1 MPPRVVYLN
10 GSIVPAAE
18 ASVSVFDRGFLFGDA
33 VYELVRTFDGV
44 PLAMNAHVARLK
56 ASLASIQLHA
66 FDAETFR
73 TVVEQLLEATGLQNA
88 DVYIQVSRGASHI
101 REHVPSSDLLP
112 TVFAMATPGPSIDS
126 LHTAPLTSAI
136 TSPDTR
142 WRRCDIKA
150 TTLLPNILAAMEA
163 HAVGASEA
171 ILFRDGFV
179 SEGTHSNV
187 LIVSEGAVVTPPVDE
202 TPSILRGTMR
212 GLATMAA
219 SDLGIPVIERAISLA
234 DLKSAEEIALTSSR
248 KILHVVETLDGERVH
263 GGEIFER
270 VFTRMRASI
279 QEVIDN
285 NAKALPA
292 AR

>member
-1 MPPRVVYLN
+1 MTPKVIYLN
-10 GSIVPAAE
+10 GAIIPAVD

-33 VYELVRTFDGV
+33 VYELARTFDGV
-44 PLAMNAHVARLK
+44 PIAMNAHIARLK
-56 ASLASIQLHA
+56 ASLDSIQLHS

-73 TVVEQLLEATGLQNA
+73 TIADALLEATGLQDA
-88 DVYIQVSRGASHI
+88 DIYIQVSRGASER
-101 REHVPSSDLLP
+101 REHVPSSDLSP
-112 TVFAMATPGPSIDS
+112 TVFAMAMPGPSIGS
-126 LHTAPLTSAI
+126 LQTVTRTAAI
-136 TSPDTR
+136 TSPDQR

-150 TTLLPNILAAMEA
+150 TTLLPNILAAMDA

-171 ILFRDGFV
+171 ILIRDGFV

-187 LIVSEGAVVTPPVDE
+187 LIVSDGVVVTPPVDD

-219 SDLGIPVIERAISLA
+219 TDLGIPVVERAISVA
-234 DLKSAEEIALTSSR
+234 HLKGAEEIALTSSR
-248 KILHVVETLDGERVH
+248 KILHVVEMLDGVPVQSS
-263 GGEIFER
+263 EIFSR

-279 QEVIDN
+279 QEVLDN
-285 NAKALPA
+285 NSNALPA